1 NIYRYTG
8 DQDSGHWKQ
17 ISGALTGISAG
28 SRSVVWGVNAG
39 GNIYRFTNNDASP
52 WVQIPGALTDIGAG
66 VDGTV
71 WGVNANGN
79 IYRYTGD
86 LPG

>member
-1 NIYRYTG
+1 M
-8 DQDSGHWKQ
+8 
-17 ISGALTGISAG
+17 
-28 SRSVVWGVNAG
+28 WGVNSG

-52 WVQIPGALTDIGAG
+52 WVQIPGGLSDIGAG

-71 WGVNANGN
+71 WGVNSAGN